1 MWIRNYIIRDWA
13 GISGCEMMAACRLR
27 AAVIAPDQEHQ
38 IEAEAAP
45 TIIDHVGGAV
55 AHGEMPMDGG
65 KLLAGEARGQGG
77 WEAFEKARYRCG

>member
-1 MWIRNYIIRDWA
+1 VA
-13 GISGCEMMAACRLR
+13 
-27 AAVIAPDQEHQ
+27 
-38 IEAEAAP
+38 
-45 TIIDHVGGAV
+45 GAV